1 MKNIKYILSVIFAAL
16 ILSACSKEEGI
27 NTSSDDELTFSA
39 TVQDIAGI
47 GKQSIGQDFF
57 AVGQSIDVSILSSK
71 SGATTQSFVYTYGS
85 DGIFRGNPG
94 YRFPLD
100 DTYIS
105 HLTAVWPSGAI
116 RTQGMI
122 TDQRTAENYQL
133 ADWISA
139 TAATTADGIMPTSAP
154 VPLTF
159 TRENTMLDFELVGQN
174 SEGVDIQS
182 LVIEVHTGDQAQAY
196 WAYCENPNGHAQ
208 LILEAGSKL
217 LSPDNYLIGRL
228 KANPDTDY
236 TIIFPQTDIVLDAGK
251 RYLVTLTPQGYHMY
265 LYAMIGGWDQGED
278 GIGIPFQQPTPD
290 VNGEFAI
297 ETPLQ
302 LITMSYLVRHY
313 NDAQTFSWGT
323 RTYNIDNGFA
333 ITAAD
338 AAEYIPIPK
347 SLFSGQ
353 VTYNG
358 NPIDTLRYGS
368 DVVLPLFDYTK

>member
-1 MKNIKYILSVIFAAL
+1 MRNLVQILIVIAVASVL
-16 ILSACSKEEGI
+16 TSCNKEDGADVS
-27 NTSSDDELTFSA
+27 NGNELTLAA
-39 TVQDIAGI
+39 TVQDLASINR
-47 GKQSIGQDFF
+47 QSIGQIFF
-57 AVGQSIDVSILSSK
+57 VAGQSIDVSVTSSK
-71 SGATTQSFVYTYGS
+71 PGSTPQLFAYTYGS

-100 DTYIS
+100 DSYIA
-105 HLTAVWPSGAI
+105 HLTAVWPSGTI
-116 RTQGMI
+116 RSQGMVK
-122 TDQRTAENYQL
+122 DQRTIKSYQL

-139 TAATTADGIMPTSAP
+139 SATTTVDGIKPTTTP

-182 LVIEVHTGDQAQAY
+182 LVIEVQVGNQAEAY
-196 WAYCENPNGHAQ
+196 WAYCGNPNGHAE
-208 LILEAGSKL
+208 LILEAGSKI
-217 LSPDNYLIGRL
+217 LSPSNYLIGRV
-228 KANPDTDY
+228 KASSDTDY
-236 TIIFPQTDIVLDAGK
+236 TIIFPQTDIELEAGK

-265 LYAMIGGWDQGED
+265 LYAIIGGWDQGED

-290 VNGEFAI
+290 VNGEFLL

-323 RTYNIDNGFA
+323 RTYNIADDFA
-333 ITAAD
+333 ITSDD
-338 AAEYIPIPK
+338 AAKYIPIPK

-353 VTYNG
+353 VTYG
-358 NPIDTLRYGS
+358 GSSIDTLRYGS
-368 DVVLPLFDYTK
+368 VVLPLFDYTK